1 MSRILLTVTIL
12 IFSLE
17 ISAHRIILKNGEEI
31 SGNVTEN
38 DPALEEITIQTDDG
52 ERKIKKSEISE
63 MRFEEAGNFLCLEL
77 DEDPKRIC
85 THKITKINPQTLFYV
100 TEEGEYLRV
109 ALDRVKFAQ
118 IKEPSARILQQ
129 LSKTN
134 LKFTVS
140 SETDDDILS
149 KISILNDESI
159 MVTRGEAESPV
170 ILENKNITKL
180 VFKPEDLTPINPETS
195 LVLWDFLIPGYYLQR
210 KNYTKS
216 GYAMM
221 GLTGFFIVGAAY
233 EYYAGINVKE
243 KQPLLIPQDNGT
255 FLLFDQSNSEYSRH
269 KQLNHLFLI
278 SLSINYLLN
287 TALISF
293 PAVFSISATE
303 KTLPYAM
310 TKERNIEFKMTYTF

>member
-1 MSRILLTVTIL
+1 MSRILLIVTIL
-12 IFSLE
+12 ILSLE

-38 DPALEEITIQTDDG
+38 DPTSEEITIQTDDG
-52 ERKIKKSEISE
+52 ERKIQKSEISE

-85 THKITKINPQTLFYV
+85 THKITKINSQTLFYV

-180 VFKPEDLTPINPETS
+180 VFKPEDLTPKNPEAS
-195 LVLWDFLIPGYYLQR
+195 LVLWDYLIPGYYLQR

-221 GLTGFFIVGAAY
+221 GLTGFFIAGAAY